1 MNGLLIRC
9 RSTAGQRSVRVGA
22 WGKHIVAGAG
32 QELVDP
38 VLISDRQ
45 VGHRYMVGHG
55 SAARVRFGYVTRC
68 AVVVWSRPGTGA
80 PSRPPASLTLQECA
94 GDTNI

>member
-1 MNGLLIRC
+1 
-9 RSTAGQRSVRVGA
+9 
-22 WGKHIVAGAG
+22 
-32 QELVDP
+32 
-38 VLISDRQ
+38 
-45 VGHRYMVGHG
+45 MVGHG